1 MRRIRFCRLRGGSAL
16 RPFGKGGTVTSSDL
30 LSTPSLHARSAAVP
44 RVALIDAASAP
55 LLARDLFSGGD
66 PGPIATS
73 LAQVPELLGPT
84 LPFLGAVLG
93 PSWIGL
99 RDKEIVIL
107 RTSAVMG
114 CRYCT
119 ETHTVVALDSGLTR
133 DEVRGLRGE
142 LPVADAFPEQA
153 DRALVAWC
161 DAVAHG
167 VDSDLEQARAGL
179 GTDDARV
186 VELTLLV
193 STTVLLN
200 RYATALALPTSPH
213 VRDRLVQEDLCRP

>member
-1 MRRIRFCRLRGGSAL
+1 MDTGTLEFFARGG
-16 RPFGKGGTVTSSDL
+16 RPDDPGDPPLVDL
-30 LSTPSLHARSAAVP
+30 VQREQ
-44 RVALIDAASAP
+44 AP
-55 LLARDLFSGGD
+55 LLARRFYGV
-66 PGPIATS
+66 GPPSPITAS
-73 LAQVPELLGPT
+73 LAQVPELLAPT
-84 LPFLGAVLG
+84 LSFLGAVLG

-107 RTSAVMG
+107 RTSAFMG

-119 ETHTVVALDSGLTR
+119 EAHTVVALDAGLTR

-142 LPVADAFPEQA
+142 LQLQDALPELA

-167 VDSDLEQARAGL
+167 VGSDLEAARRAL
-179 GTDDARV
+179 AADDARV

-200 RYATALALPTSPH
+200 RYATARALPTSPD
-213 VRDRLVQEDLCRP
+213 VRDRLVQEDL

>member
-1 MRRIRFCRLRGGSAL
+1 MTS
-16 RPFGKGGTVTSSDL
+16 TVPVRTHSPDAGAG
-30 LSTPSLHARSAAVP
+30 PAP

-55 LLARDLFSGGD
+55 LLARDLFAGGD
-66 PGPIATS
+66 PGPIAAS
-73 LAQVPELLGPT
+73 LAQVPELLAPT

-107 RTSAVMG
+107 RTSAVLG

-119 ETHTVVALDSGLTR
+119 QAHTVVALDSGLTR

-142 LPVADAFPEQA
+142 LPLTDAFPDAA

-167 VDSDLEQARAGL
+167 VDSDLETARADL
-179 GTDDARV
+179 PADDARV
-186 VELTLLV
+186 VELTLLI

-200 RYATALALPTSPH
+200 RYATALALPTSPD
-213 VRDRLVQEDLCRP
+213 VRARLLEEDL

>member
-1 MRRIRFCRLRGGSAL
+1 MTEVLEV
-16 RPFGKGGTVTSSDL
+16 P
-30 LSTPSLHARSAAVP
+30 TPVRSGAAP
-44 RVALIDAASAP
+44 RVALVEAAGAP
-55 LLARDLFSGGD
+55 LLARDLFASGD
-66 PGPIATS
+66 PGPIAAS
-73 LAQVPELLGPT
+73 LAQVPELLAPT

-93 PSWIGL
+93 PSWISL
-99 RDKEIVIL
+99 RDKEIAIL

-119 ETHTVVALDSGLTR
+119 EAHTVVALDSGLTR

-142 LPVADAFPEQA
+142 LPLADAFPDEA

-167 VDSDLEQARAGL
+167 VESDLASARAAL
-179 GTDDARV
+179 GADDARV

-200 RYATALALPTSPH
+200 RYATALALPTSPD
-213 VRDRLVQEDLCRP
+213 VRDRLLGEGL

>member
-1 MRRIRFCRLRGGSAL
+1 MTAQE
-16 RPFGKGGTVTSSDL
+16 L
-30 LSTPSLHARSAAVP
+30 LHTPSVRPP
-44 RVALIDAASAP
+44 RVALVDAARAP
-55 LLARDLFSGGD
+55 LLARDLFSSGD
-66 PGPIATS
+66 PGPIAAS
-73 LAQVPELLGPT
+73 LAQVPELLAPT

-119 ETHTVVALDSGLTR
+119 EAHTVVALDSGLTR

-142 LPVADAFPEQA
+142 VLLEVAFPADA

-161 DAVAHG
+161 DAVASG

-179 GTDDARV
+179 AVDDARV

-200 RYATALALPTSPH
+200 RYATALALPTSPD
-213 VRDRLVQEDLCRP
+213 VRDRLVQEGL

>member
-1 MRRIRFCRLRGGSAL
+1 MAHPDPVALELSGRTQPTRGPA
-16 RPFGKGGTVTSSDL
+16 
-30 LSTPSLHARSAAVP
+30 P
-44 RVALIDAASAP
+44 RVALVDGASAP
-55 LLARDLFSGGD
+55 LLARDLFVSGD
-66 PGPIATS
+66 PGPIAAS

-93 PSWIGL
+93 PSWIPL

-119 ETHTVVALDSGLTR
+119 EAHSVVALDSGLGL
-133 DEVRGLRGE
+133 DEVRALRGE
-142 LPVADAFPEQA
+142 LPLLDAFPNPRE
-153 DRALVAWC
+153 RALVAWC

-167 VDSDLEQARAGL
+167 VDADLERARSAL
-179 GTDDARV
+179 VVDDARV

-193 STTVLLN
+193 ATTVLLN
-200 RYATALALPTSPH
+200 RYATALALPTSPD
-213 VRDRLVQEDLCRP
+213 VRDRLVREGL

>member
-1 MRRIRFCRLRGGSAL
+1 MLEASRGSAL
-16 RPFGKGGTVTSSDL
+16 IDDGA
-30 LSTPSLHARSAAVP
+30 ARAP
-44 RVALIDAASAP
+44 RVALIHAGSAP
-55 LLARDLFSGGD
+55 LLARELFAGGD
-66 PGPIATS
+66 PGPIAAS

-99 RDKEIVIL
+99 RDKEIAIL

-119 ETHTVVALDSGLTR
+119 EAHTVVALDSGLTR

-142 LPVADAFPEQA
+142 LPLTDAFPEPA

-167 VDSDLEQARAGL
+167 VDSDLEKARADL
-179 GTDDARV
+179 PADDARI
-186 VELTLLV
+186 VELTLLI

-200 RYATALALPTSPH
+200 RYATALALPTSPD
-213 VRDRLVQEDLCRP
+213 VRARLVEEQL

>member
-1 MRRIRFCRLRGGSAL
+1 M
-16 RPFGKGGTVTSSDL
+16 TEL
-30 LSTPSLHARSAAVP
+30 LDARSARRSQPPP
-44 RVALIDAASAP
+44 RVALVDVADAP
-55 LLARDLFSGGD
+55 LLARDLFASGD
-66 PGPIATS
+66 PGPIVAS

-93 PSWIGL
+93 PSWIAL

-119 ETHTVVALDSGLTR
+119 EAHTVVALDSGLTR

-142 LPVADAFPEQA
+142 LPLTDALPDEA

-167 VDSDLEQARAGL
+167 VESDLARARAAL
-179 GTDDARV
+179 TADDARV

-200 RYATALALPTSPH
+200 RYATALALPTSPG
-213 VRDRLVQEDLCRP
+213 VRDRLLREGL

>member
-1 MRRIRFCRLRGGSAL
+1 MVATLSAL
-16 RPFGKGGTVTSSDL
+16 GPG
-30 LSTPSLHARSAAVP
+30 RSAPPP
-44 RVALIDAASAP
+44 RVALIDGASAP
-55 LLARDLFSGGD
+55 LLARDLFAAGD
-66 PGPIATS
+66 PGPIAAS

-84 LPFLGAVLG
+84 LSFLGAVLG
-93 PSWIGL
+93 PSWIAL

-119 ETHTVVALDSGLTR
+119 EAHTVVALDSGLSR

-142 LPVADAFPEQA
+142 LPLADAFPDEA

-161 DAVAHG
+161 DAVASG
-167 VDSDLEQARAGL
+167 VESDLESARAAL
-179 GTDDARV
+179 GADDARV

-200 RYATALALPTSPH
+200 RYATALALPTSTD
-213 VRDRLVQEDLCRP
+213 VRDRLALEDL

>member
-1 MRRIRFCRLRGGSAL
+1 
-16 RPFGKGGTVTSSDL
+16 
-30 LSTPSLHARSAAVP
+30 
-44 RVALIDAASAP
+44 
-55 LLARDLFSGGD
+55 LA
-66 PGPIATS
+66 
-73 LAQVPELLGPT
+73 PT

-93 PSWIGL
+93 PSWIPL

-107 RTSAVMG
+107 RTSAVLG

-119 ETHTVVALDSGLTR
+119 EAHTVVALDSGLTR
-133 DEVRGLRGE
+133 DEVRALRGE
-142 LPVADAFPEQA
+142 LPLDEAFPEPD

-167 VDSDLEQARAGL
+167 VDADLERARAGL
-179 GTDDARV
+179 VADDARV

-200 RYATALALPTSPH
+200 RYATALALPTSPD
-213 VRDRLVQEDLCRP
+213 VRDRLVKEGL